1 MSNKVKDIDLKN
13 RTYYFFND
21 IINIKKIDL
30 NNIKIDEKSYK
41 NILIYY
47 VGYVTIKGSKYVKIN
62 SVNPLYLTFNK
73 VNGYF
78 EEINENKYLKLVS
91 TNKSKEKV
99 KKYEKLWSKI
109 RDLTRS
115 ITKNSHDYDEKYLKI
130 KFDDELLSKKTIE
143 IYHVTRFFKSIFHEN
158 NKYYPQVFLDEC
170 LYKL

>member
-30 NNIKIDEKSYK
+30 NNIKRDEKSYK

-47 VGYVTIKGSKYVKIN
+47 VGYVTIKGSKYVKTN
-62 SVNPLYLTFNK
+62 SVNPLYLTFNR

-99 KKYEKLWSKI
+99 
-109 RDLTRS
+109 
-115 ITKNSHDYDEKYLKI
+115 
-130 KFDDELLSKKTIE
+130 
-143 IYHVTRFFKSIFHEN
+143 
-158 NKYYPQVFLDEC
+158 
-170 LYKL
+170 